1 MSLVNQFYCLCL
13 LTCCLLP
20 SESRSQTDSLPA
32 HLALNNAIGQYHA
45 YLTPESGLYRGSQY
59 VVYSFQFKEGHPY
72 FDQDKMQTGSVLY
85 NGVLYRNVPL
95 IYDLV
100 KGLLVINDANKVF
113 KIALINQEI
122 DSFSIQNHI
131 FIKLTDSLTPSAP
144 RPGFYELLYNG
155 RTTLLKKEKKTIREE
170 ISTNVVVKTID
181 YSVTYYLK
189 KGNTWY
195 TVSNRRGF
203 THAFKDKSQELKK
216 FLRAGGLRF
225 QDDKDNTLIKT
236 AVWYDSLHQQ

>member
-1 MSLVNQFYCLCL
+1 MPLSRQLCCLSLL
-13 LTCCLLP
+13 LCCLLP
-20 SESRSQTDSLPA
+20 SESRSQSDSLPD

-59 VVYSFQFKEGHPY
+59 VIYSFQIKEGHPY
-72 FDQDKMQTGSVLY
+72 FDQDQMQTGSVLY
-85 NGVLYRNVPL
+85 NGVLYKNIPL

-100 KGLLVINDANKVF
+100 KGLLVINDANKIF
-113 KIALINQEI
+113 RIALINQEI

-131 FIKLTDSLTPSAP
+131 FIKLTDSLTSSVP

-155 RTTLLKKEKKTIREE
+155 RTVILKKEKKTIREE
-170 ISTNVVVKTID
+170 IAANAVVKSID

-189 KGNTWY
+189 KENTWY
-195 TVSNRRGF
+195 PISNKRGF
-203 THAFKDKSQELKK
+203 MRAFRDKSRDLKK